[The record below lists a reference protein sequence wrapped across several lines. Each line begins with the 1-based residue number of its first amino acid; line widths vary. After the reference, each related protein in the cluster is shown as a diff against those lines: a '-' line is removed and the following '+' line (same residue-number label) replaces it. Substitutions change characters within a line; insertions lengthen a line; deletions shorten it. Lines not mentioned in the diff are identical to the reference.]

1 MNLSEK
7 TILISAGDPASI
19 APEITI
25 KALKYLISKN
35 YIKPVVVTNPK
46 ILENFINILKIDLQT
61 NVIQDYKL
69 FSDFK
74 NNCINIIPLN
84 IQNDVM
90 FGKPNYKNASFVID
104 SIETCVRLLKN
115 SIASAIV
122 TNPIN
127 KNIMH
132 KAGFKYNGH
141 TDYLESLSIHKKKAV
156 MMLVADSLKT
166 VPLTIHVP
174 LKEVP
179 KLITRELIIDT
190 IKVIIEDLKL
200 YFGISKPRILVTGL
214 NPHAGENGDIGLEEK
229 EIILP
234 ALLEAQQKL
243 NCSILGPVSADTA
256 FTSDAREKHDVIVCM
271 YHDQALI
278 PIKTINFFNGVNV
291 TLGIDFIR
299 TSPDHGTAFEI
310 AGSNKANA
318 ESLISS
324 IELAYKMSILKK
336 DWL

>member
-1 MNLSEK
+1 MNLLEK
-7 TILISAGDPASI
+7 IILISAGDPASI
-19 APEITI
+19 ASEITI
-25 KALKYLISKN
+25 KAIQFLKNKNFLKPIVITNPNIIEKCKEILKVDLQINIIKDLFFFSDYKKN
-35 YIKPVVVTNPK
+35 Y
-46 ILENFINILKIDLQT
+46 
-61 NVIQDYKL
+61 
-69 FSDFK
+69 
-74 NNCINIIPLN
+74 INIIPLN
-84 IQNDVM
+84 IKTDVI
-90 FGKPNYKNASFVID
+90 FGKPNSKNASFVIE
-104 SIETCVRLLKN
+104 SIETCVKLIKDSN
-115 SIASAIV
+115 ASAIV

-132 KAGFKYNGH
+132 NAGFQFNGH

-156 MMLVADSLKT
+156 MMLVTENLKT

-190 IKVIIEDLKL
+190 IKIIITDLKL
-200 YFGISKPRILVTGL
+200 YFGIRKPRILVTGL
-214 NPHAGENGDIGLEEK
+214 NPHAGENGDIGSEEK
-229 EIILP
+229 KIIAP
-234 ALLEAQQKL
+234 AILEAHQNL
-243 NCSILGPVSADTA
+243 NCSIVGPVSADSA
-256 FTSDAREKHDVIVCM
+256 FTIDARKQYDVAICM

-324 IELAYKMSILKK
+324 IELAYKMSINPK
-336 DWL
+336 DEL